1 MKKYKLIPALLLLAS
16 ILSFG
21 TSSCKSEDISS
32 PKSEDINI
40 VEKDNET
47 HFLRFMENN
56 AEIMRLVVLENET
69 YSDLQPYFPTL
80 TQEEEW
86 IKYWDGDYTYTDYS
100 AENQFKVYDA
110 SNLIIDIYSYMKKI

>member
-1 MKKYKLIPALLLLAS
+1 MRKYKFIPTLLLAS
-16 ILSFG
+16 MLSFG
-21 TSSCKSEDISS
+21 ISSCKSEDSSS

-56 AEIMRLVVLENET
+56 AEIMRLVVLKDET

-80 TQEEEW
+80 TQEEGW

-100 AENQFKVYDA
+100 AENQFKVYDT